1 MKRISFTSNRFLKNT
16 SWIVGANI
24 IQMILSFIIGMISA
38 RYLGPSNFGVINY
51 AAAIVAFFT
60 SIASLGM
67 EGVLVNEFTK
77 KEYKD
82 SEILG
87 TSLLM
92 GLFTSIFSSIIVV
105 LLVGFLKQWDELL
118 IAVTFLQSLTLVF
131 KSFCVF
137 DYWFQ
142 SKLLSKYPSI
152 IKCLS
157 YFIMSLYKIFLLIT
171 NKSVVWFAFSLG
183 IDTLFIAIGLMLCY
197 FMIEDNKIGFNRK
210 LVSHILFQST
220 PFIISGLVSV
230 IYTQIDKVMIEQF
243 LNDSTQTGLYS
254 AALTVCTT
262 WLFLPQAFITSAR
275 PVILKMKDMNNP
287 LYIVKLKQLYSC
299 IIWGCIAFASI
310 ITICAPVIINILY
323 GAAYA
328 TATSTLRIIIWY
340 TIFAMIGTARG
351 IWILCEKK
359 NKYVWKYLI
368 VGSIVNVILNVCLI
382 PYMGIMGAALATVFA
397 QFTSAIIAP
406 VFYKET
412 RIHTKYV
419 LEAFL
424 LRNREMS

>member
-1 MKRISFTSNRFLKNT
+1 MRKVKLKKNRFLQNT
-16 SWIVGANI
+16 SWIVGANLV
-24 IQMILSFIIGMISA
+24 QMVLSFIIGMISA
-38 RYLGPSNFGVINY
+38 RYLGPTNFGVINY

-60 SIASLGM
+60 PIASLGM

-77 KEYKD
+77 KEYKN
-82 SEILG
+82 SEVLG
-87 TSLLM
+87 TSLVM
-92 GLFTSIFSSIIVV
+92 GLVSSIISSILVV
-105 LLVGFLKQWDELL
+105 LLVGVLKQWDRLM
-118 IAVTFLQSLTLVF
+118 IMVTFLQSLTLVF
-131 KSFCVF
+131 KAFNVI

-157 YFIMSLYKIFLLIT
+157 YIVMSAYKIFLLIT

-183 IDTLFIAIGLMLCY
+183 VDTLFIALGLIYCY
-197 FMIEDNKIGFNRK
+197 YVIEKGKIGFNGK
-210 LVSHILFQST
+210 LISHIFVQSS
-220 PFIISGLVSV
+220 PFIISGLASV

-275 PVILKMKDMNNP
+275 PVILGMKDRNDSR
-287 LYIVKLKQLYSC
+287 YIVRLKQLYSFT
-299 IIWGCIAFASI
+299 IWGCIAVASV
-310 ITICAPVIINILY
+310 ITICAPIIIKILY
-323 GAAYA
+323 GDAYA
-328 TATSTLRIIIWY
+328 AAAGTLRIVIWY
-340 TIFAMIGTARG
+340 TVFAMIGTARG

-359 NKYVWKYLI
+359 NKYVWRYLI
-368 VGSIVNVILNVCLI
+368 VGSIVNVILNAYLI
-382 PYMGIMGAALATVFA
+382 PYMGIAGAALATVFA

-406 VFYKET
+406 AFYKET

-419 LEAFL
+419 LESFFL
-424 LRNREMS
+424 KGLK

>member
-1 MKRISFTSNRFLKNT
+1 MKKINIKKSRFLQNT
-16 SWIVGANI
+16 SWIVGANLV
-24 IQMILSFIIGMISA
+24 QMVLSFIIGMISA

-67 EGVLVNEFTK
+67 EGVLVNKFTRT
-77 KEYKD
+77 EYKN
-82 SEILG
+82 SEVLG
-87 TSLLM
+87 TSLVM
-92 GLFTSIFSSIIVV
+92 GLASSIISSIMVV
-105 LLVGFLKQWDELL
+105 LLVGVLKQWDGLM

-131 KSFCVF
+131 KAFNVF

-157 YFIMSLYKIFLLIT
+157 YIVMSVYKIFLLIT

-183 IDTLFIAIGLMLCY
+183 VDALFIAVGLMFCY
-197 FMIEDNKIGFNRK
+197 FVIEKQRIGFNRK
-210 LVSHILFQST
+210 LISHILVQSS

-243 LNDSTQTGLYS
+243 LKDSTQTGLYS

-275 PVILKMKDMNNP
+275 PVIFEMKEQNNP
-287 LYIVKLKQLYSC
+287 RYIVRLKQLYSF
-299 IIWGCIAFASI
+299 IIWGCIAVALI
-310 ITICAPVIINILY
+310 ITICAPIIIKILY
-323 GAAYA
+323 GDAYVAA
-328 TATSTLRIIIWY
+328 TDTLRIVIWY
-340 TIFAMIGTARG
+340 TVFAMIGTARG

-368 VGSIVNVILNVCLI
+368 VGSAVNVVLNACLI
-382 PYMGIMGAALATVFA
+382 PCMGIIGAALATVFA
-397 QFTSAIIAP
+397 QFTSAIVAP
-406 VFYKET
+406 IFYRET
-412 RIHTKYV
+412 RVHTKYV
-419 LEAFL
+419 LEAFFFKGL
-424 LRNREMS
+424 K

>member
-1 MKRISFTSNRFLKNT
+1 MRRIKLTKNRFLQNT
-16 SWIVGANI
+16 SWIVGANLV
-24 IQMILSFIIGMISA
+24 QMVLSFIIGMISA
-38 RYLGPSNFGVINY
+38 RYLGPANFGVINY

-77 KEYKD
+77 KEYKN
-82 SEILG
+82 SEVLG
-87 TSLLM
+87 TSLVI
-92 GLFTSIFSSIIVV
+92 GLVSSIISSILVV
-105 LLVGFLKQWDELL
+105 LLVGVLKQWDKLM
-118 IAVTFLQSLTLVF
+118 IVVTFLQSLTLVF
-131 KSFCVF
+131 KAFNVF

-142 SKLLSKYPSI
+142 SNLLSKYPSI

-157 YFIMSLYKIFLLIT
+157 YIVMSTYKIFLLIT
-171 NKSVVWFAFSLG
+171 DKSVVWFAFSLG
-183 IDTLFIAIGLMLCY
+183 VDTLFIALGLMFCY
-197 FMIEDNKIGFNRK
+197 FVVEKGRIEFNGK
-210 LVSHILFQST
+210 LISHILVQSS
-220 PFIISGLVSV
+220 PFIVSGLVSV

-275 PVILKMKDMNNP
+275 PVILGMKDRNDSR
-287 LYIVKLKQLYSC
+287 YIVRLKQLYSF
-299 IIWGCIAFASI
+299 IIWGCIAVATV
-310 ITICAPVIINILY
+310 ITICAPMIIKILY
-323 GAAYA
+323 GDAYA
-328 TATSTLRIIIWY
+328 VAAGTLRIVIWY
-340 TIFAMIGTARG
+340 TVFAMIGTARG

-359 NKYVWKYLI
+359 NKYVWRYLI
-368 VGSIVNVILNVCLI
+368 VGSIVNVILNACLI
-382 PYMGIMGAALATVFA
+382 PYMGITGAALATVFA

-419 LEAFL
+419 LESFFL
-424 LRNREMS
+424 KGLK